1 MEIRTIGF
9 TKHSAEQFFESLK
22 HSGVKQ
28 LIDVRL
34 NNTSHLAGFA
44 KVSDLPYF
52 LENIGG
58 ISYRHETDLAPTQE
72 LLDAYKKNG
81 GSWESYENGFLD
93 LISSRRI
100 EQTLDRAIFEMP
112 SVLLCSE
119 HGPEKCHRRLVAE
132 YLSEKWGEVD
142 IVHL

>member
-22 HSGVKQ
+22 KSGVEQ

-44 KVSDLPYF
+44 KVGDLPYF
-52 LENIGG
+52 LEQIGG
-58 ISYRHETDLAPTQE
+58 ISYRHELELAPTQQ
-72 LLDAYKKNG
+72 LLDEYKKNG
-81 GSWESYENGFLD
+81 GSWDQYESSFLE
-93 LISSRRI
+93 LISTRRI
-100 EQTLDRAIFEMP
+100 EETLDRSMFEKQ
-112 SVLLCSE
+112 SVFLCSE

-132 YLSEKWGEVD
+132 YLSEKWGAVD
-142 IVHL
+142 IIHL